1 MKRLSVEKLLAR
13 MVLGAAA
20 LIFIAA
26 MIFLAL
32 QISGR
37 YRLERQTQGIV
48 PYLSQSD
55 MVEASVMEEEN
66 WKDGDVWYGGAH
78 YRYNKDIMTFLLLG
92 IDKMGEVEPTSS
104 GNEGGQAD
112 AVFLLALDPH
122 SREISVICINR
133 DTMTE
138 VDVYDAQGQFLET
151 AVLPLCDQYS
161 YGDGAVLSCQRT
173 QAVVSELFYGLPIN
187 GYCAVNMGAIPK
199 INDAVG
205 GIELTALEDVTDGIK
220 SGEKILLQG
229 MDAYHYLHDRDD
241 TVEGSEYM
249 RLERQMQYLTAYSIA
264 MMDSLRSHL
273 TLPVTLY
280 NILEK
285 YMVTD
290 ITLDE
295 VSYLM
300 TRVADY
306 SFAADHVYSL
316 EGRTVT
322 ESAPEEVKSG
332 KTALNENFYADE
344 TALYEL
350 ILDIFYEEVEK

>member
-1 MKRLSVEKLLAR
+1 
-13 MVLGAAA
+13 
-20 LIFIAA
+20 
-26 MIFLAL
+26 
-32 QISGR
+32 
-37 YRLERQTQGIV
+37 
-48 PYLSQSD
+48 
-55 MVEASVMEEEN
+55 
-66 WKDGDVWYGGAH
+66 
-78 YRYNKDIMTFLLLG
+78 
-92 IDKMGEVEPTSS
+92 
-104 GNEGGQAD
+104 
-112 AVFLLALDPH
+112 
-122 SREISVICINR
+122 
-133 DTMTE
+133 
-138 VDVYDAQGQFLET
+138 
-151 AVLPLCDQYS
+151 
-161 YGDGAVLSCQRT
+161 
-173 QAVVSELFYGLPIN
+173 
-187 GYCAVNMGAIPK
+187 
-199 INDAVG
+199 
-205 GIELTALEDVTDGIK
+205 
-220 SGEKILLQG
+220 
-229 MDAYHYLHDRDD
+229 
-241 TVEGSEYM
+241 
-249 RLERQMQYLTAYSIA
+249 MQYLTAYSIA